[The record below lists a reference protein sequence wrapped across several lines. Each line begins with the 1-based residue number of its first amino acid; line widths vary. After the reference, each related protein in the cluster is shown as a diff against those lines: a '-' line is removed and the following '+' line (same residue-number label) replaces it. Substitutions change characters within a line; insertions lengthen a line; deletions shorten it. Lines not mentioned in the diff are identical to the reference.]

1 MFIDEHIFKS
11 IYQEYYL
18 PVCRYLNYYTSEKY
32 IIEEIVQEVFVKLW
46 EDRKTLEITHIR
58 TYLYTATR
66 NRLFNYY
73 RNQQLQDARIK
84 EWSEFEVLYST
95 TTDCVDRNEF
105 DQLLHAA
112 MNELS
117 PRCKEVFIM
126 SKMEKLSYKE
136 IATILNISE
145 KTVENQMGTTLKS
158 IRTYLRLHSS
168 SLLRLFI

>member
-46 EDRKTLEITHIR
+46 EDRDTLEINHIK
-58 TYLYTATR
+58 TYVYTATR

-73 RNQQLQDARIK
+73 RNQQLHEARIK
-84 EWSEFEVLYST
+84 EWSEFEVLHSN
-95 TTDCVDRNEF
+95 TTDCVDRVEF
-105 DQLLHAA
+105 DQLLYTA
-112 MNELS
+112 MSELS
-117 PRCKEVFIM
+117 PRCKEVFMM

-136 IATILNISE
+136 IASILNLSE
-145 KTVENQMGTTLKS
+145 KTVENQMGTALKN
-158 IRTYLRLHSS
+158 IRSFLRTHSS